1 MAVYRGGRARWA
13 SARASPA
20 WLLLVSGVGAS
31 AYCCVLGG
39 RNMGWCF
46 FFFLKDCLSLGLCSQ
61 PQGSRRRLVQQQAHG
76 KSSTPTPEFLSLRI
90 IPDSVTVAHW
100 PCQVLG
106 LALWPLSQGFRTEL
120 QRTLKLAP
128 VMAVFECDSY
138 CPTGPGVWASAT
150 CRFVRFAVFSTSR
163 HLISGDSVSLSFYH
177 VTLIPNRTSPVS

>member
-1 MAVYRGGRARWA
+1 MGFCESLPSVAAPCVRRRCL
-13 SARASPA
+13 S
-20 WLLLVSGVGAS
+20 LLLCFWWEEYGLV
-31 AYCCVLGG
+31 
-39 RNMGWCF
+39 F

-76 KSSTPTPEFLSLRI
+76 KSSTPNPEFLSLRI

-150 CRFVRFAVFSTSR
+150 CRFVRFAFSR
-163 HLISGDSVSLSFYH
+163 LPAISSLE
-177 VTLIPNRTSPVS
+177 TLSLFPSPT